1 LVYIDD
7 LYFFLA
13 NLLFIYARN
22 LLFFKAIIIPIAIIN
37 TIPPI
42 TQAAIIE
49 ADIWLV
55 VDVFLIIDC
64 DTVWLGVF
72 NDTCVGV
79 DVDVNDIDS
88 LE

>member
-1 LVYIDD
+1 
-7 LYFFLA
+7 
-13 NLLFIYARN
+13 
-22 LLFFKAIIIPIAIIN
+22 
-37 TIPPI
+37 
-42 TQAAIIE
+42 
-49 ADIWLV
+49 